1 MSGNG
6 RNFDRRTI
14 AGRYEL
20 RDVLGRGGM
29 ATVYRAYQAALDRFV
44 AIKLIDPRLANDPTF
59 VERFRLEAR
68 IAARLRH
75 PNLLTIFDFGD
86 DNGTLYL
93 VTELIEGGTLQAK
106 LGEINSFA
114 VAIDLVEQIGQA
126 LDFAHTQE
134 IVHRDVKPANVFLE
148 GDRAILADFGIA
160 KVLSDTTDAGLT
172 ATGTGIGTPEYMAP
186 EQLLGQQIDGR
197 PDLYALAVILY
208 RILAS
213 RLPYRLEGPNDT
225 TLALVMRKVND
236 PPTPPSTLN
245 PAISPTLDAIM
256 LRALAREPAARYPT
270 AAAFIGAVR
279 GALGLRIA
287 PLAAHSE
294 APTANIPAV
303 SPGGHNTRTSQPLTQ
318 PGAGYNR
325 PVPAP
330 NPAGPA
336 TIATARRPRRSATPL
351 LFGGVAVLALL
362 IIAVAAGAFVLSR
375 NGGGASPTAASRPSA
390 TAPIVAVVRGTAITT
405 PIPLAITPSPVPS
418 SAPTAEAITTPRTTA
433 SATIAPT
440 AQPIAV
446 PESPVPTATLAPTIA
461 PTIPPTVAPTV
472 AATPA
477 PIATTA
483 PTATATTP
491 PPQPTAPPSV
501 ANVRQ
506 TAQTAILSL
515 PGTSSGVFVNL
526 TNSADNYS
534 DEPSRI
540 FPAAS
545 MIKLP
550 IAGAAY
556 KRVADGQWKLSDT
569 FTLTNEVKV
578 GGTGILREQPA
589 GSTYTLDRLI
599 EIMLLNSDNTAAT
612 MIVDKLGGFGPVN
625 TFSQSQGMTNTT
637 MRRKLYDLAAQ
648 GRGVE
653 NTTTTGDIARF
664 FLRLQSGEL
673 LQRTYA
679 DRLRTILAQRGQQD
693 KNWALLNL
701 PPNTIA
707 LHMTGTGSGMRNDAI
722 FVTVGE
728 KQFLLVLMVTAP
740 NEAGIEAALAR
751 VSATLYN
758 ATIGR

>member
-6 RNFDRRTI
+6 RDFDRRMI

-20 RDVLGRGGM
+20 RKVLGRGGM

-44 AIKLIDPRLANDPTF
+44 AIKLIDPRLASDLTF

-93 VTELIEGGTLQAK
+93 VTELIEGGTLQAR

-114 VAIDLVEQIGQA
+114 VAIDLIEQIGAA

-172 ATGTGIGTPEYMAP
+172 ATGTGVGTPEYMAP

-197 PDLYALAVILY
+197 ADLYALAVILY
-208 RILAS
+208 RILAG

-236 PPTPPSTLN
+236 PPTPPSAFN

-256 LRALAREPAARYPT
+256 IRALARDPTARYPT

-279 GALGLRIA
+279 GALGLR
-287 PLAAHSE
+287 PAAMMAHTV
-294 APTANIPAV
+294 APTATVPNV
-303 SPGGHNTRTSQPLTQ
+303 SPGYTDTRTSQILTQ
-318 PGAGYNR
+318 PGAGYGT
-325 PVPAP
+325 PIPPA
-330 NPAGPA
+330 NLAGPA
-336 TIATARRPRRSATPL
+336 TTTPGRRAPRSATPL
-351 LFGGVAVLALL
+351 LFGGVAILALL

-375 NGGGASPTAASRPSA
+375 SGGDVTPTSASRPSP
-390 TAPIVAVVRGTAITT
+390 TAPIIAFASGTATAAPTT
-405 PIPLAITPSPVPS
+405 RPITPAPISS
-418 SAPTAEAITTPRTTA
+418 SAPATSPPAATRATTTA
-433 SATIAPT
+433 TLAPT
-440 AQPIAV
+440 AQPIAT
-446 PESPVPTATLAPTIA
+446 PESLIPIATM
-461 PTIPPTVAPTV
+461 PPTVAPT
-472 AATPA
+472 AAP
-477 PIATTA
+477 TTA
-483 PTATATTP
+483 PTVAPTPAPAPTATPTSP
-491 PPQPTAPPSV
+491 PPPPTAPPPV
-501 ANVRQ
+501 ANVRE

-534 DEPSRI
+534 DEPGRI

-556 KRVADGQWKLSDT
+556 QRVADGQWKLTDIL
-569 FTLTNEVKV
+569 TLTDAVKV
-578 GGTGILREQPA
+578 GGTGIVRNQPA
-589 GSTYTLDRLI
+589 GTTYTLDKLI
-599 EIMLLNSDNTAAT
+599 EIMLINSDNTAAN

-625 TFSQSQGMTNTT
+625 TFSQAQGMGNTI

-648 GRGVE
+648 SRGVE

-664 FLRLQSGEL
+664 FLRLQSGDL

-707 LHMTGTGSGMRNDAI
+707 LHMTGTGAGTRNDAI

-728 KQFLLVLMVTAP
+728 KQYLLVLMVTDP